1 MNNRFV
7 QGLIY
12 GAVFTASCS
21 AVMIVVDKIVNRQNR
36 EELDVLL
43 NK

>member
-1 MNNRFV
+1 MNNHFV

-12 GAVFTASCS
+12 GTVFTASCT
-21 AVMIVVDKIVNRQNR
+21 VVAIIADKIVNRQNR
-36 EELDVLL
+36 EELNALL